1 LVPWDDIA
9 CKVRTRRFVW
19 SFNIFVAMATRLR
32 L

>member
-9 CKVRTRRFVW
+9 CKVCTCGFV
-19 SFNIFVAMATRLR
+19 SLFNVFVAMATRLR